1 MEKKPVKR
9 KKSVKVESKKVGK
22 VGRKKKEEIFRYG
35 NEGVG
40 SFVAKI
46 DTVSTSR
53 IAESKEPLAVGKNTA
68 MYMKDKMKKAAPAV
82 SRWQRMNRFYLGIA
96 MMIALVAGSAY
107 ATYTFAT
114 AWFDANH
121 AAVSQT
127 VNWEQWIKNTSGQND
142 AYKGP
147 VSKELSAKSY
157 RSNQKL
163 MKRDLHKSHGSI
175 KGHKKGKKHD
185 KMLGKKSVHH
195 KRSLA
200 LHKKTPKHSKK
211 KAFRVAQQSHRQSGV
226 RH

>member
-1 MEKKPVKR
+1 MEKKPVKK
-9 KKSVKVESKKVGK
+9 KKSVKVEAKKVVK

-46 DTVSTSR
+46 DTVSSNR

-68 MYMKDKMKKAAPAV
+68 LFMKEKMKKAAPSV

-107 ATYTFAT
+107 ATYTIAT
-114 AWFDANH
+114 AWFDANRTS
-121 AAVSQT
+121 VSQA
-127 VNWEQWIKNTSGQND
+127 VNWEQWIKNTSGQNG
-142 AYKGP
+142 AYNGP

-157 RSNQKL
+157 RANQKL
-163 MKRDLHKSHGSI
+163 LKRDLHKSHGSI
-175 KGHKKGKKHD
+175 QGHKKGKKHD

-195 KRSLA
+195 KRTLA
-200 LHKKTPKHSKK
+200 LHKKTPKHGKK
-211 KAFRVAQQSHRQSGV
+211 KVYRVAQQSHRQTAA